1 MKNSLPMNPMTSVKQ
16 MRTYEIHARL
26 PLTSAARNA
35 GATGR
40 KHWWVLAEVIQA
52 PSARAA
58 CAAHRK
64 NGAFAYA
71 EKLRA
76 VAR

>member
-1 MKNSLPMNPMTSVKQ
+1 MKS
-16 MRTYEIHARL
+16 YEIHARL
-26 PLTSAARNA
+26 PLTTAARNA

-52 PSARAA
+52 KSARAA

-64 NGAFAYA
+64 TGRFAYA
-71 EKLRA
+71 DKLRA